1 MLCIFDILFFR
12 FNIIT
17 MNLASFKKS
26 TKIIGLVL
34 LVVVLLMAA
43 LFLSRGA
50 QNLNL
55 FSRASSC
62 DASNVSAAQVS
73 ANSAVIAWTSNDVS
87 TGRVEYGTNS
97 TSLNL
102 QAPEGSAG
110 KTHNI
115 PLTLLT
121 PNTVYYYLVA
131 IGDNKCDSS
140 GQSCSGDTCVP
151 WSFTTAAITPQQQ
164 IVAPILSPTP
174 ASVSATPVASTS
186 AVPTSAVS
194 AFCREVQANI
204 GANSTD
210 ATKWAILK
218 QYDIDSS
225 GFINGMDAM
234 KCPAT
239 GK

>member
-1 MLCIFDILFFR
+1 
-12 FNIIT
+12 

-26 TKIIGLVL
+26 TKIIGLIL
-34 LVVVLLMAA
+34 LVVVLLTAA
-43 LFLSRGA
+43 VFLSRGT
-50 QNLNL
+50 QNLNI

-62 DASNVSAAQVS
+62 DAQNVAAAQVS
-73 ANSAVIAWTSNDVS
+73 ANSAVITWVSSDVS

-97 TSLNL
+97 TNLNL

-110 KTHNI
+110 KTHNV

-121 PNTVYYYLVA
+121 PNTVYYYLIA
-131 IGDNKCDSS
+131 IGNNKCDSS
-140 GQSCSGDTCVP
+140 GQSCKDDTCVP
-151 WSFTTAAITPQQQ
+151 WSFTTAAVTPQQQ

-174 ASVSATPVASTS
+174 ATVSATPIASTS
-186 AVPTSAVS
+186 AAPTYAVS

-204 GANSTD
+204 GANSSD

-218 QYDIDSS
+218 QYDIDGS
-225 GFINGMDAM
+225 GLINGMDAI
-234 KCPAT
+234 KCPKT